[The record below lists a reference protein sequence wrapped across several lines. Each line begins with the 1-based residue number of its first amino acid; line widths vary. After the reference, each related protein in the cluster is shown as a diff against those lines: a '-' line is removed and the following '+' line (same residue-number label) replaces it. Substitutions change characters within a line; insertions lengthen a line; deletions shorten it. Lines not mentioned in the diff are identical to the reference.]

1 MFRQRSIGA
10 RPAGVHHSGMPQP
23 PIKRY
28 ALVPSSR
35 DGGVQRFHL
44 ARVATPSRALGDAGR
59 LERMERVAA
68 LSQAHEEGARPPGE
82 RPPG

>member
-1 MFRQRSIGA
+1 
-10 RPAGVHHSGMPQP
+10 MPQP

-28 ALVPSSR
+28 ALVPNSR

-44 ARVATPSRALGDAGR
+44 ARVATPSRALGDASR
-59 LERMERVAA
+59 LERMEHVAA
-68 LSQAHEEGARPPGE
+68 LSEADDDGAPRPAE